1 VSFRPQTSQASAI
14 VYVPNLQR
22 RLLFRGIGSS
32 AAPAA
37 PAAAAEAAAAEEEEL
52 VVVGEDVVVSMT
64 MTIVMVNRQ

>member
-1 VSFRPQTSQASAI
+1 MSFRPQTSQASAI

-32 AAPAA
+32 AA